1 MIGAAAVRVRVT
13 SSSVASAPSVGASSA
28 AVPGLH
34 VAETTADLFQLQLLI
49 IEKPLLPV
57 HHLKRF
63 SDPSVLLL
71 RRRLLLV
78 SLLASVTPARLA
90 SSMPRLHRRNVAP
103 CRESRHLFVLFLC
116 LLVRRD
122 GSFLPLFRALCS
134 SLRSG

>member
-1 MIGAAAVRVRVT
+1 MIGAAVRVRVT

-71 RRRLLLV
+71 RRCLLLV

-90 SSMPRLHRRNVAP
+90 SSERATAGRL
-103 CRESRHLFVLFLC
+103 
-116 LLVRRD
+116 
-122 GSFLPLFRALCS
+122 ALIA
-134 SLRSG
+134 LRLGNRGEAA